1 MEPNYTPAEVA
12 LAEAFYRAAAAGP
25 NETSAWIQA
34 YLARQDLLVALSLAE
49 TDGYKAMLAAERARK
64 LVGIDGIRDIGHAL
78 AETDPA
84 QGWYLL
90 GALDALLAGGD
101 RRPRGHACGAAWHE
115 GYDDVSYHG
124 LEGAWLSEG

>member
-1 MEPNYTPAEVA
+1 MEPNEPNE
-12 LAEAFYRAAAAGP
+12 P

-64 LVGIDGIRDIGHAL
+64 LVGIDGIRDIGHDL
-78 AETDPA
+78 AKIDPER
-84 QGWYLL
+84 GWYLL
-90 GALDALLAGGD
+90 GAVDALLAVGD
-101 RRPRGHACGAAWHE
+101 RRPRGYDACGGSWHE
-115 GYDDVSYHG
+115 GYDDVSYNG